1 MNQRTLPYIDKNE
14 CEQTLRKT
22 LNESRFKLDESLI
35 CAGGGAKEDTCEGD
49 GGGPLVCPMNKY
61 QNRTVQIGITAGGIG
76 CGKPG
81 IPGLYASVSDGIC
94 FIKHAIECYVSE

>member
-1 MNQRTLPYIDKNE
+1 MHL
-14 CEQTLRKT
+14 
-22 LNESRFKLDESLI
+22 SLI
-35 CAGGGAKEDTCEGD
+35 VFIVVNNGSTKNFRGKKQVDKIGCSKGD